1 MLSLSAAKADSAA
14 AGPAAVTAVS
24 LPSRDN
30 YPVGG
35 FIVLEDGRAYAAA
48 NWATDATLRA
58 ISREVSDPA
67 LRGWLLA
74 QQSEH
79 VGMGMTSVDLREIA
93 PHYRPVLRA
102 AIRRAYEQVAS
113 DGRFENLRS
122 GDGWW
127 AGWLSRFQDLA
138 EMLARSA
145 AGEAAGSFNPH
156 MRALIPPSG
165 RQSGP
170 GWEDPG

>member
-1 MLSLSAAKADSAA
+1 MVDYCF
-14 AGPAAVTAVS
+14 PAIW
-24 LPSRDN
+24 DN
-30 YPVGG
+30 YRVGG

-58 ISREVSDPA
+58 ISREVSDPV
-67 LRGWLLA
+67 LRAWLLA
-74 QQSEH
+74 QQSRQ

-93 PHYRPVLRA
+93 PHCRPVLRT
-102 AIRRAYEQVAS
+102 AIRRVYEQVAS
-113 DGRFENLRS
+113 EGRFENLHA

-127 AGWLSRFQDLA
+127 DGWLSLFHDLV

-165 RQSGP
+165 RQVGP
-170 GWEDPG
+170 GWESPG